1 MDGSLYLPIY
11 FFLKHLSFLD
21 LCYISVTVLRF
32 ICNLIMHSS
41 NIPLWEY
48 ILQCCAFTLCGSA
61 EMAMLTVMPYDL
73 YVAICLPS

>member
-1 MDGSLYLPIY
+1 
-11 FFLKHLSFLD
+11 
-21 LCYISVTVLRF
+21 
-32 ICNLIMHSS
+32 MHSS